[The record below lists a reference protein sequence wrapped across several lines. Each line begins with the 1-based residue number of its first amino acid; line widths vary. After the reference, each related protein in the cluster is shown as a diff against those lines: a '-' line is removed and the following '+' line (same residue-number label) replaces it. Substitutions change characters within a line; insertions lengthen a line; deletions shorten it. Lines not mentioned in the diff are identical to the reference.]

1 MALFEIAFAVGAIA
15 VAGLVG
21 GILYVLY
28 PSSFDGPMNTV
39 GTDPTSGTPYT
50 APEALMN
57 SPAENSTAGANS
69 TSASNG
75 TDQQPSDG
83 GY

>member
-15 VAGLVG
+15 VAGVVG

-39 GTDPTSGTPYT
+39 GTDPTSGTPRHLVPLT
-50 APEALMN
+50 PLQR
-57 SPAENSTAGANS
+57 P
-69 TSASNG
+69 
-75 TDQQPSDG
+75 
-83 GY
+83 